1 MLSLAKEMKT
11 FTLGPLN
18 PSVNVFHRLEFI
30 LNNHIPSNA
39 HQLANGRL
47 AVAATR
53 MADCKLTIISD
64 FESKED
70 VINVSRFYWHTFKA
84 KKGQGREK
92 EHLFFFLPCCPQAL
106 LCSCFVP
113 GYCGMMPPSFKGVVS
128 IFKGAFDKFS
138 STPFH
143 WRIITWGDLLS

>member
-1 MLSLAKEMKT
+1 MLSFAKEMKT

-47 AVAATR
+47 AVAVTR

-70 VINVSRFYWHTFKA
+70 VINVSRFYRHTFKA
-84 KKGQGREK
+84 KKDKEEK
-92 EHLFFFLPCCPQAL
+92 NSRHHLFFSYRVVLRLYYAAALCQGTAAWCLHPSKEWWVFLSKVL
-106 LCSCFVP
+106 LTNSLQHRFTDV
-113 GYCGMMPPSFKGVVS
+113 
-128 IFKGAFDKFS
+128 
-138 STPFH
+138 
-143 WRIITWGDLLS
+143 L